1 MAEIRTL
8 DTGTD
13 YLLARVEDGV
23 GVVTFNRP
31 ERLNALHPDM
41 YVGFANVLPQF
52 ATDDAVGAVLLTGAG
67 RGFCAGGDVRAQS
80 ERAERAAGATDAV
93 DAPSLEERVQD
104 LRQRQAEVSAALFEY
119 PKVTIA

>member
-1 MAEIRTL
+1 MADIRTL
-8 DTGTD
+8 DTGTE

-41 YVGFANVLPQF
+41 YIGFANVLPQF
-52 ATDDAVGAVLLTGAG
+52 ATDDEVGAVLLTGAG

-80 ERAERAAGATDAV
+80 ERG
-93 DAPSLEERVQD
+93 APSTRAGSTRKD
-104 LRQRQAEVSAALFEY
+104 GGWIFDWTARPPS
-119 PKVTIA
+119 